1 MNRCFYAGLGYVAED
16 EIVLLSIWE
25 GTTESSEARFMK
37 DGHFDVDQWE
47 SEQIHLCPRPG
58 ADIRAAWKE
67 AWRILRLAARNAGC
81 PWKLVD

>member
-1 MNRCFYAGLGYVAED
+1 MSRCFYAGLGYVAED

-58 ADIRAAWKE
+58 ADIRAGME
-67 AWRILRLAARNAGC
+67 GSLADTTAGGEKRGLPLETC
-81 PWKLVD
+81 